1 MMPMESILPSLYIA
15 TITEILET
23 GAIEEI
29 LAQLVHLEEDWFV
42 MVFIS
47 RFRRLEKNL
56 SMIDTSRR
64 RSGTTL

>member
-1 MMPMESILPSLYIA
+1 VIPMEFILPSLYIA
-15 TITEILET
+15 TITELLET

-42 MVFIS
+42 TVFIS

-56 SMIDTSRR
+56 GMIDTSNKKRFK
-64 RSGTTL
+64 